1 VKEGKRPPIP
11 DSCIPSYRQ
20 LIEQC
25 WAQDPSTPN
34 RTRSDTTRTRTTAH
48 TSPHTHAKIRFT
60 DQRPSCKEIVE
71 RIEGIIRGVCPEIAR
86 YDASAETDFKARRSA
101 EAARR
106 QQREQ
111 RLDSTKKEKYGTY
124 DTHTTRV
131 RHNSLR
137 VCVCVCVIEC
147 EQCRWSAFGR

>member
-1 VKEGKRPPIP
+1 MTI
-11 DSCIPSYRQ
+11 
-20 LIEQC
+20 
-25 WAQDPSTPN
+25 
-34 RTRSDTTRTRTTAH
+34 
-48 TSPHTHAKIRFT
+48 T

-86 YDASAETDFKARRSA
+86 YDASAETDFQARRSA

-111 RLDSTKKEKYGTY
+111 RPDSTKQEKYAPHDTHMTH
-124 DTHTTRV
+124 THTTHTRDTTAYV
-131 RHNSLR
+131 CR
-137 VCVCVCVIEC
+137 VCGLEC